1 MRQALVVAVI
11 FSSLCAAG
19 RAVTSQQGESAPGVL
34 QPGQQQPQPGR
45 DSSAQ
50 IRAATGTA
58 SISGQVVALDT
69 GRPLK
74 RVRVSLNAPELQ
86 GGRSAATDDQGR
98 FFFQNL
104 PAGRYSVSAS
114 KAGFITTNYGA
125 RRPNRPGQPF
135 ALADRERAR
144 GIDLMLPR
152 GSVVTGHV
160 FDEDGE
166 PMVGAQVRVMR
177 FQYVQGEKR
186 LVPAGAETSDDR
198 GEFRVYGLQPGTYY
212 VAATSTQN
220 SGTITYAQGSESG
233 ATVVFSA
240 QIDGLGPGGSQSSST
255 GFAPTYYPGVTSVA
269 DALPI
274 TVGLQAEAGNI
285 DFILQLVPTA
295 RVSGT
300 VMSTDG
306 SPAQGSSVTLAP
318 DDATNSARYLG
329 ANYGS
334 GVRQDGSFVIMNVP
348 PGRYVA
354 FARGQDR
361 RQQVPLFGM
370 QSVSVSG
377 ADVSGVALT
386 LAPGQTVSGTVSV
399 DAGSSSA
406 GNVTRIR
413 VSLASLSSVP
423 IPTPPAS
430 GVLID
435 GSFTLTP
442 VVAGNYLVR
451 VSGLPQDFA
460 LKSADYGGRDVADL
474 PLEVRAGQNIVGVS
488 VVISDRVTELSG
500 TVPAGEGQLESDY
513 TVIAF
518 SADPADW
525 RPQSRYIQVGRPDA
539 NSQFRIRGLPPGDY
553 LVVALDDVDNGEW
566 YDPAVL
572 EVARRSAIRLSLSD
586 GDTKTLELP
595 LSSLGR

>member
-1 MRQALVVAVI
+1 MRHATVVAVI
-11 FSSLCAAG
+11 FSLLCAVG
-19 RAVTSQQGESAPGVL
+19 LAVAARQGQSTPGVL
-34 QPGQQQPQPGR
+34 QPDQQRQQPGR
-45 DSSAQ
+45 DISAQ
-50 IRAATGTA
+50 IRSTTGTA

-74 RVRVSLNAPELQ
+74 RVRVSLDAPELQ
-86 GGRSAATDDQGR
+86 GGRSATTDDQGR
-98 FFFQNL
+98 FSFESL

-114 KAGFITTNYGA
+114 KAGYIAMNYGA
-125 RRPNRPGQPF
+125 RRPSRPGQPF
-135 ALADRERAR
+135 ALANGERAR

-177 FQYVQGEKR
+177 FQFVQGEKR

-198 GEFRVYGLQPGTYY
+198 GAFRVYGLQPGTYY

-220 SGTITYAQGSESG
+220 SGTFTYTQRGQAGG
-233 ATVVFSA
+233 AVVISA
-240 QIDGLGPGGSQSSST
+240 LVDGLDPGGSQPSST

-274 TVGLQAEAGNI
+274 SVGLQAEAGNV

-295 RVSGT
+295 RVTGT
-300 VMSTDG
+300 VMGADG
-306 SPAQGSSVTLAP
+306 SPAQGSSVTLSP
-318 DDATNSARYLG
+318 DDSTNSARYLG

-334 GVRQDGSFVIMNVP
+334 GVRQDGSFIIMNVP

-354 FARGQDR
+354 FARGQNR
-361 RQQVPLFGM
+361 RQQEPLFGM
-370 QSVSVSG
+370 QNVSVNG
-377 ADVSGVALT
+377 ADVTGVALT
-386 LAPGQTVSGTVSV
+386 LTPGQTVSGTLSV
-399 DAGSSSA
+399 DAGSSSG
-406 GNVTRIR
+406 GNLTRIR
-413 VSLASLSSVP
+413 VSLASLSSLP

-430 GVLID
+430 GVLVD
-435 GSFTLTP
+435 GSFSLTP

-451 VSGLPQDFA
+451 VSGLPQNFA

-474 PLEVRAGQNIVGVS
+474 PLEVRAGQNISGVD

-500 TVPAGEGQLESDY
+500 TVPAGDGQLESDY
-513 TVIAF
+513 TVVAF
-518 SADPADW
+518 SADPYDW
-525 RPQSRYIQVGRPDA
+525 RPQSRYIQVGRPDV

-553 LVVALDDVDNGEW
+553 LVVALDDVENGEW
-566 YDPAVL
+566 FDPAVL
-572 EVARRSAIRLSLSD
+572 ELARRSAIRLSLSD

>member
-1 MRQALVVAVI
+1 MRQGIVVAVI
-11 FSSLCAAG
+11 FSCAAG
-19 RAVTSQQGESAPGVL
+19 LAVIAQQGQPSPGVR
-34 QPGQQQPQPGR
+34 QPGQQQQQPGR
-45 DSSAQ
+45 DTSAQ
-50 IRAATGTA
+50 TRSTTGTA
-58 SISGQVVALDT
+58 SITGQVVALDT
-69 GRPLK
+69 GRPIK
-74 RVRVSLNAPELQ
+74 RVRVSLSAPELPD
-86 GGRSAATDDQGR
+86 GRSAITDDQGR
-98 FFFQNL
+98 FSFQNL
-104 PAGRYSVSAS
+104 PAGRYSISAS
-114 KAGFITTNYGA
+114 KAGFISTNYGA
-125 RRPNRPGQPF
+125 RRPNRPGQPLP
-135 ALADRERAR
+135 LANGERAR

-186 LVPAGAETSDDR
+186 LVPAGSGTSDDR

-212 VAATSTQN
+212 VAATSMQTGMVTAMVQAGDVVLYN
-220 SGTITYAQGSESG
+220 AQFDG
-233 ATVVFSA
+233 AN
-240 QIDGLGPGGSQSSST
+240 PGGSQASGT

-300 VMSTDG
+300 VMGADG
-306 SPAQGSSVTLAP
+306 SPSQGSSVTLAP

-329 ANYGS
+329 QNYGS
-334 GVRQDGSFVIMNVP
+334 GVRPDGSFIIMNVP

-361 RQQVPLFGM
+361 RQQAQLFAM
-370 QSVSVSG
+370 QNVSVSG
-377 ADVSGVALT
+377 SDVTGVALT

-406 GNVTRIR
+406 GNLTRIR
-413 VSLASLSSVP
+413 VSLASLSSLP

-435 GSFTLTP
+435 GSFSLTP

-451 VSGLPQDFA
+451 VSGLPQNFG

-474 PLEVRAGQNIVGVS
+474 PLEVRAGQNIGGVN
-488 VVISDRVTELSG
+488 VVISDRITEISG
-500 TVPAGEGQLESDY
+500 TVPAGEGQLVSDY
-513 TVIAF
+513 TVVAF
-518 SADPADW
+518 STDPANW

-553 LVVALDDVDNGEW
+553 LVVALDDVENGEW
-566 YDPAVL
+566 FDPAVL
-572 EVARRSAIRLSLSD
+572 ELARRSATRVSLSD
-586 GDTKTLELP
+586 GDTKTLELT
-595 LSSLGR
+595 LSALGR